1 MAANPQIYMNVL
13 AGGLGVFAAAKIIPT
28 LYHWELIPGVSS
40 PAYYEKAARMKYD
53 NYNRG
58 IVYDSYDIGVDTR
71 TTPDPASE
79 GRIKARKH

>member
-1 MAANPQIYMNVL
+1 MAPKVYVNVV
-13 AGGLGVFAAAKIIPT
+13 AGALGVYAATKVVPA

-58 IVYDSYDIGVDTR
+58 IVYDSYDTGVDTR
-71 TTPDPASE
+71 TTMDPASE
-79 GRIKARKH
+79 GRIKARTIRH